1 MKAEMGMK
9 FRPAL
14 AVFGIYVLAHGAIS
28 NAADAVGDAKK
39 GQVLFYTCHGCHGVP
54 DYRNAYPNYSVPN
67 LGGQHAK
74 YIVAALGEYASGDRP
89 HQTMHAQAVS
99 LSDQDRLDIAAFL
112 QSSPVPAGNEVVG
125 TPPPATQTCVAC
137 HGADGAKTTT
147 EDYPML
153 AGQYEDYLLQ
163 ALKDYKAGRRKNP
176 IMASIVA
183 GVKEED
189 LPALAHYFSQ
199 QRGLCSTL
207 DLRQHGKCEEH

>member
-1 MKAEMGMK
+1 MK

-14 AVFGIYVLAHGAIS
+14 AVFGLYVLAHGAIA

-39 GQVLFYTCHGCHGVP
+39 GAVLFYTCHGCHGVP
-54 DYRNAYPNYSVPN
+54 DYKNAYPNYSVPN

-74 YIVAALGEYASGDRP
+74 YIVAALTEYASGDRP
-89 HQTMHAQAVS
+89 HQTMHAQAVT
-99 LSDQDRLDIAAFL
+99 LSDQDRLDIAAYL
-112 QSSPVPAGNEVVG
+112 QSTPVPPRNEVVG

-137 HGADGAKTTT
+137 HGADGAKTAT
-147 EDYPML
+147 EDYPIL

-189 LPALAHYFSQ
+189 FPALAHYFSQ
-199 QRGLCSTL
+199 QRGLCSTQ
-207 DLRQHGKCEEH
+207 DLRTHGKCLEH

>member
-1 MKAEMGMK
+1 MK

-14 AVFGIYVLAHGAIS
+14 AVFGLYVLAHGAIA
-28 NAADAVGDAKK
+28 NAADAVGDAKQ
-39 GQVLFYTCHGCHGVP
+39 GAVLFYTCHGCHGVP
-54 DYRNAYPNYSVPN
+54 DYKNAYPNYSVPN

-74 YIVAALGEYASGDRP
+74 YIVAALNEYASGDRP
-89 HQTMHAQAVS
+89 HQTMHAQAVT
-99 LSDQDRLDIAAFL
+99 LSDQDRLDIAAYL
-112 QSSPVPAGNEVVG
+112 QSTPVPPRNEVVG

-137 HGADGAKTTT
+137 HGADGAKTAT
-147 EDYPML
+147 EDYPVL

-189 LPALAHYFSQ
+189 FPALAHYFSQ
-199 QRGLCSTL
+199 QRGLCSTQ
-207 DLRQHGKCEEH
+207 DLRTHGKCLEH

>member
-1 MKAEMGMK
+1 MQTETRIPCSGLPPGNTLRYHCAPCRTRSPTTPANNEAEIGMK

-74 YIVAALGEYASGDRP
+74 YIVAALVEYASGDRP

-99 LSDQDRLDIAAFL
+99 LSEQDRRDIA
-112 QSSPVPAGNEVVG
+112 
-125 TPPPATQTCVAC
+125 
-137 HGADGAKTTT
+137 
-147 EDYPML
+147 
-153 AGQYEDYLLQ
+153 
-163 ALKDYKAGRRKNP
+163 
-176 IMASIVA
+176 
-183 GVKEED
+183 
-189 LPALAHYFSQ
+189 
-199 QRGLCSTL
+199 
-207 DLRQHGKCEEH
+207 

>member
-1 MKAEMGMK
+1 MK

-74 YIVAALGEYASGDRP
+74 YIVAALVEYASGDRP

-99 LSDQDRLDIAAFL
+99 LSEQDRRDIAAFL
-112 QSSPVPAGNEVVG
+112 QSSPVPARNEVVG

-176 IMASIVA
+176 IMSSIVA

-189 LPALAHYFSQ
+189 FPALAHYFSQ

>member
-1 MKAEMGMK
+1 MGMK

-14 AVFGIYVLAHGAIS
+14 AVFGLYMLAHGAVS
-28 NAADAVGDAKK
+28 SAADATGDAKQ

-54 DYRNAYPNYSVPN
+54 GYKNAYPSYSVPN

-89 HQTMHAQAVS
+89 HQTMHAQAVT
-99 LSDQDRLDIAAFL
+99 LSDQDRLDIAAYL

-137 HGADGAKTTT
+137 HGPDGAKTATD
-147 EDYPML
+147 DYPIL

-163 ALKDYKAGRRKNP
+163 ALKDYKAGRRKNA
-176 IMASIVA
+176 IMSSIVA

-189 LPALAHYFSQ
+189 FPALARYFSQ
-199 QRGLCSTL
+199 QRTLCSTL